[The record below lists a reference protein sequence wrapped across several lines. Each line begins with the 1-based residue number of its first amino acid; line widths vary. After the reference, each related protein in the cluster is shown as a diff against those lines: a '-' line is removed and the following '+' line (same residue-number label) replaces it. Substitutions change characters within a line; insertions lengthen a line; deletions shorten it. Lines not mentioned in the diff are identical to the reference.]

1 MDDFHSFSKDIFQV
15 EIEKN
20 VKKTSEQSI
29 VPVRTVIMED
39 DNDADNVA
47 STVATLTA
55 MGFSEDEAIRA
66 LQQSSGNLEYAA
78 NLLLMGGADG
88 GAPLGVTGGSTSSS
102 LAGRYN
108 DRPPGDETEAAEE
121 EDNVVLAAVSQY
133 DLPEGRSACTCIAL
147 AAADS
152 MLLQLQQ
159 QEQGDHN
166 SSSTGRTSSSCSYW
180 STESLT
186 ACLYRGHEIYLHY
199 QQQQQNGSSTTTTE
213 HTSAEELLHLF
224 PNLQLI
230 DSSSGAFSVMIRQGL
245 LTDDGSCWQELLTTT
260 DAGPDGSTAYIITK
274 PPETVLVYYDHHH
287 NSSSSSSGWWLVD
300 SHCRPPR
307 FRQAYALRHET
318 WSALQTSLQR
328 LFPATPAIP
337 GVAPIMM
344 AMYNSVDVYP
354 LRQSR
359 PVAASGPTNARSD
372 AAVVVTTTADDHN
385 AET

>member
-1 MDDFHSFSKDIFQV
+1 
-15 EIEKN
+15 
-20 VKKTSEQSI
+20 
-29 VPVRTVIMED
+29 MED
-39 DNDADNVA
+39 DNDADDVA
-47 STVATLTA
+47 SKVATLTA
-55 MGFSEDEAIRA
+55 MGFGEDEAMRA

-88 GAPLGVTGGSTSSS
+88 GAPVGVLGGSTSSS

-108 DRPPGDETEAAEE
+108 DELPGEELEAAEE

-147 AAADS
+147 AVADS
-152 MLLQLQQ
+152 MLLLQLQ
-159 QEQGDHN
+159 QEQGDDH
-166 SSSTGRTSSSCSYW
+166 SSSRTGSTSSCSYW

-186 ACLYRGHEIYLHY
+186 ACLYRGHEIYRHY
-199 QQQQQNGSSTTTTE
+199 QQQQQQNGSSTTTTE
-213 HTSAEELLHLF
+213 HTSAEELLPLF

-230 DSSSGAFSVMIRQGL
+230 DSSSGAFGAMIRQGL

-260 DAGPDGSTAYIITK
+260 TDDGPDVSTAYIITK
-274 PPETVLVYYDHHH
+274 PPETVLVYYDHHY

-318 WSALQTSLQR
+318 WSALQTSLQQ
-328 LFPATPAIP
+328 LFPATAAIP
-337 GVAPIMM
+337 GVSPIMM

-354 LRQSR
+354 LRRRR
-359 PVAASGPTNARSD
+359 PVSASGPTGAGSD
-372 AAVVVTTTADDHN
+372 AAVVVTTADDHN
-385 AET
+385 AEK